1 MKYCC
6 NRTTEA
12 KTKPSIE
19 LSKQNKTVHRTIEA
33 KGNYAALPPLLH
45 PLIIAGF
52 CHSSHDLLSQ
62 NFLRISSI
70 DVVRIRVHGLPIG
83 MDHMNNGYGNDF
95 TTPALLSVVDA
106 CKLRMLELILYRSS
120 TQCQGSFTYSRSD
133 IACKE
138 LGIFQLV
145 FATLV
150 AGNNPICHRWKVSI
164 GGLRMLI

>member
-1 MKYCC
+1 MSVIMKYCC

-106 CKLRMLELILYRSS
+106 CKLRMLELMHALVLCLHSS
-120 TQCQGSFTYSRSD
+120 FGPTNSTIWQETRVVLWHTPASYLD
-133 IACKE
+133 
-138 LGIFQLV
+138 
-145 FATLV
+145 
-150 AGNNPICHRWKVSI
+150 
-164 GGLRMLI
+164 